1 MLESDT
7 ISALVVVIAV
17 MFGGGG
23 VGCFVYI
30 ICADC
35 VTGHSEFD

>member
-1 MLESDT
+1 MAD
-7 ISALVVVIAV
+7 

-23 VGCFVYI
+23 VGGFVYI

>member
-1 MLESDT
+1 M
-7 ISALVVVIAV
+7 AV

-23 VGCFVYI
+23 GGGGVGGFVYV

-35 VTGHSEFD
+35 VTGH